1 MLRSLTVSTR
11 VLTPGCA
18 ALQER
23 STPAATAPATVTTKA
38 ATAKLFR
45 LIGAITVDGE
55 NLPNNVKDFL
65 PGESSKEII
74 SAGIFF
80 VKRKSRRGK
89 RGVVSIHVC
98 FRE

>member
-1 MLRSLTVSTR
+1 
-11 VLTPGCA
+11 
-18 ALQER
+18 
-23 STPAATAPATVTTKA
+23 
-38 ATAKLFR
+38 

-89 RGVVSIHVC
+89 RGIVSIHVC
-98 FRE
+98 F